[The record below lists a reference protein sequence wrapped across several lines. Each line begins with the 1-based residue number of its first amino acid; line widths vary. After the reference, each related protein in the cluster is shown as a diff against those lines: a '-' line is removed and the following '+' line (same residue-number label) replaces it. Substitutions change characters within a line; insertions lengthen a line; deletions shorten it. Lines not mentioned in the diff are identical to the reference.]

1 MGAQDMVPQS
11 SEAPRLHLLAM
22 ASLSPQA
29 LAHPCPAALSSPAP
43 WDRPQLGPASL
54 CDRATHATP
63 GHLRPCALDIPSCRQ
78 GSMWGTHSTLQLPLA
93 KVPGRTLAH
102 ITDWSQSHGKLYG
115 QCWCLDTCPLGGC
128 RQPRG
133 EVAEL
138 LLPAPAG
145 RAARIST
152 GTGQHWHSSA
162 LKGWAQ
168 RMAPPSAPRGVFL
181 RPSTK
186 YCFFKGSLFLLSCG
200 GHGILGMG
208 EEGQC

>member
-1 MGAQDMVPQS
+1 MAAQDIVPQS
-11 SEAPRLHLLAM
+11 SEAPRLHLLAV

-43 WDRPQLGPASL
+43 WDRPELGPASL
-54 CDRATHATP
+54 RDRATHATP
-63 GHLRPCALDIPSCRQ
+63 GNLRPCALDIPSRRQ

-93 KVPGRTLAH
+93 KVPGGRLAH

-115 QCWCLDTCPLGGC
+115 QYRCLDTCPLGGC

-145 RAARIST
+145 RAALIST
-152 GTGQHWHSSA
+152 GTGQHWPSSA
-162 LKGWAQ
+162 LLRAGHRGWHPQA
-168 RMAPPSAPRGVFL
+168 
-181 RPSTK
+181 
-186 YCFFKGSLFLLSCG
+186 LL
-200 GHGILGMG
+200 G
-208 EEGQC
+208 ESF